1 MQNGE
6 ARKDS
11 QKKGPRGL
19 TPKQERFVQEYLK
32 DLNATQAC
40 IRAGYSAKTADRIGP
55 ELLGKTCVAAAIEK
69 AKKSRSKRLDI
80 TLDRV
85 LLELA
90 RVAFADTGKA
100 VRVQDGMVIAEDTNS
115 LDDDTRAAIAEIS
128 PTQNGPKVRLHD
140 KVAALKIIKEHLSQ
154 ERATDPDDED
164 GEKVQFYLPD
174 NNRGGKS

>member
-1 MQNGE
+1 MENGE

-19 TPKQERFVQEYLK
+19 TPRQERFVQEYLK

-40 IRAGYSAKTADRIGP
+40 IRAGYSAKTAGQIGP
-55 ELLGKTCVAAAIEK
+55 KLVGKSWISAAIEK

-90 RVAFADTGKA
+90 RIAYADTGKA
-100 VRVQDGMVIAEDTNS
+100 VRVQNGMVIAEDTDT
-115 LDDDTRAAIAEIS
+115 LDEDTRAAIAEYS
-128 PTQNGPKVRLHD
+128 PTNNGPKVRLHD
-140 KVAALKIIKEHLSQ
+140 KVAALKVLKEHLSQ

>member
-40 IRAGYSAKTADRIGP
+40 IRAGYSAKNAEHIGP
-55 ELLGKTCVAAAIEK
+55 ELLRKTHVLAAVEK

-90 RVAFADTGKA
+90 RIAYADTGKV
-100 VRVQDGMVIAEDTNS
+100 VRVQGGMVIAEDTDT
-115 LDDDTRAAIAEIS
+115 LDDDSRAAIAEYS

-140 KVAALKIIKEHLSQ
+140 KVAALKVLKDHLSQ
-154 ERATDPDDED
+154 ERATDLDDED

-174 NNRGGKS
+174 NNRGGKP

>member
-1 MQNGE
+1 MENGE
-6 ARKDS
+6 ASKDS

-19 TPKQERFVQEYLK
+19 TPRQERFVQEYLK

-40 IRAGYSAKTADRIGP
+40 IRAGYSKKNAEHIGP
-55 ELLGKTCVAAAIEK
+55 ELLRKTHVLSAVEK

-90 RVAFADTGKA
+90 RIAYADTGKA
-100 VRVQDGMVIAEDTNS
+100 VRVKNGMVIAEDTDT
-115 LDDDTRAAIAEIS
+115 LDEDTRAAIAEYS

-140 KVAALKIIKEHLSQ
+140 KVAALKVLKDHLSQ
-154 ERATDPDDED
+154 ERATDPGDED